1 MEDLVAPSIEGYL
14 ARVCQRRHE
23 EEVLPLLRRVRRLK
37 VLLIGETILDEY
49 QFCTVLGKASKDPI
63 LAARLSSSERYVGGI
78 LAIARH
84 LAGFC
89 DQVDLLSLL
98 GEAESHEAF
107 IRENLPP
114 GVRPHFLYQESAPT
128 IVKRRFVEEYLCR
141 KLFEVYVIADKPI
154 SQRLEDAL
162 CRTLEQMLPQYDLV
176 IVADYGHGLFTE
188 RSIEL
193 VSGQAR
199 FLALNVQTNAAN
211 RGFNFITKYP
221 RADYVSIGEQEIRLE
236 ARDPRVD
243 LATLMKKTAL
253 RMACPHFLVTRG
265 KYGVAAYWAK
275 EEFVE
280 APALGG
286 QVVDTIGA
294 GDAVLAVTAPC
305 VALGASAEVV
315 ALVANCA
322 GAEACL
328 GVGNRETIDSDRL
341 VERLLR
347 LFRAYPRIAGSEES
361 SLPQERRMAS

>member
-1 MEDLVAPSIEGYL
+1 MDSLAPPIEGYL
-14 ARVCQRRHE
+14 ARFCQRHVE
-23 EEVLPLLRRVRRLK
+23 DEILPLLRRVRRLK
-37 VLLIGETILDEY
+37 VLLIGETIIDEY

-63 LAARLSSSERYVGGI
+63 LAARWCSSESHVGGI

-89 DQVDLLSLL
+89 EQVDMLSLL
-98 GEAESHEAF
+98 GEVDSHEAF
-107 IRENLPP
+107 IRENLPA

-154 SQRLEDAL
+154 NERLEDAI
-162 CRTLEQMLPQYDLV
+162 CRKLQRMLPQYDLV

-193 VSGQAR
+193 VSEQAR

-221 RADYVSIGEQEIRLE
+221 RADYVSVDEQEIRLE
-236 ARDPRVD
+236 ARDPCVD
-243 LATLMKKTAL
+243 IATLIKKTAL

-265 KYGVAAYWAK
+265 KYGVAAYWAN
-275 EEFVE
+275 EGFFE
-280 APALGG
+280 APALAG

-305 VALGASAEVV
+305 VALGAPAEVV
-315 ALVANCA
+315 ALLANCA

-328 GVGNRETIDSDRL
+328 SVGNREAIDSGRL
-341 VERLLR
+341 VERLLQ
-347 LFRAYPRIAGSEES
+347 LFRTYPRIAGSDES
-361 SLPQERRMAS
+361 RLPQERRMAS